1 MYKKEEKYKD
11 IFNTIVSLNIIQCYS
26 NADEVLNV
34 LYRTAMNKEPVG
46 ISELKLAGLDKI
58 KNCDFSSMEIGHLD
72 YRKKM
77 DLVMNKISIL

>member
-1 MYKKEEKYKD
+1 
-11 IFNTIVSLNIIQCYS
+11 
-26 NADEVLNV
+26 
-34 LYRTAMNKEPVG
+34 MNNEPVG
-46 ISELKLAGLDKI
+46 LSEPKLAGLDKI